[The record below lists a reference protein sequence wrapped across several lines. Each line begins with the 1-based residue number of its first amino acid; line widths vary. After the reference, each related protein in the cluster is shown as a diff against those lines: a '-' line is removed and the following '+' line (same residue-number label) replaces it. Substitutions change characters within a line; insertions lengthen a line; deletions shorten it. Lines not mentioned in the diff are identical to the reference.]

1 MTNDAL
7 EAQRRNAAFEALGC
21 IAISPLAAICCA
33 DCWPCLA
40 NPFKEPIDKC
50 VLQSCP
56 MVCALG
62 LGPKLEFARIPRCL
76 KQAR

>member
-7 EAQRRNAAFEALGC
+7 EAQRRNAAFQALGS
-21 IAISPLAAICCA
+21 IANSPLAAICCA

-50 VLQSCP
+50 VPQSCP
-56 MVCALG
+56 MVSALG
-62 LGPKLEFARIPRCL
+62 LGPKLEFARIPR
-76 KQAR
+76 ASERPR